1 MPKFVMKV
9 VAIKPYLKQK
19 FHALTLFQKIFLIL
33 FFLVLWL
40 NAFFFISLQV
50 AMQRYDETL
59 YESTASRLSY
69 ITDSL
74 ERELSEISS
83 LSDSLIIHSEL
94 QSNLEHL
101 KEYPNDAR
109 AAVFRRDIYNSF
121 FSYFNSNPYLLSLAV
136 ETDDSLIC
144 MGADIPTSVFDREEI
159 RQQARE
165 AQGRVLWIPGEKKPL
180 LLCAR
185 EIRRLSFLKLDELGT
200 LYLVLD
206 LEQMVQDTLR
216 QFSNSPAH
224 PTFML
229 LGQNGIFYQS
239 GVFETEADTLLS
251 AIAPLLEEQ
260 PYGYGIPSLNHRK
273 QFVVYGTFSSVNWK
287 YLYLQ
292 DYNILFQNIQI
303 LRKVLT
309 ISILLTACFALA
321 ITHWLLKNT
330 FRHMDYLI
338 EKIRLFG
345 QGLPLP
351 TKDRY
356 DYSKRQDEIGQ
367 LHRSFDEMT
376 HNVKQL
382 RDDNYEKQLL
392 LRDAQIR
399 ILEQQIN
406 PHFLYNTLDTINWMA
421 QAYNAE
427 DISLMVRA
435 LGNLFR
441 ASIAVDK
448 DLIPLSKELD
458 FLNNYIQIQK
468 IRFKERLD
476 IQISLPEN
484 ISSIE
489 VPKLCIQPLVENAMK
504 YAMECSDETC
514 MIRVNITEETDHYSI
529 QIANTGSSFEEN
541 LLEKLEHK
549 TIKAQGTG
557 VGLMNI
563 NSRLQLL
570 YGEAYGLHVKNEDG
584 MAIVLLSIP
593 KQAALSE
600 DAKTKHLSP
609 NVIQQTP
616 PS

>member
-1 MPKFVMKV
+1 MQKIVSRV
-9 VAIKPYLKQK
+9 TRIQNYLKQK
-19 FHALTLFQKIFLIL
+19 FHALTLFQKIFIIL

-40 NAFFFISLQV
+40 NFFFFVSLQV

-74 ERELSEISS
+74 ERELSEISA
-83 LSDSLIIHSEL
+83 LSDSLIIHSEI

-101 KEYPNDAR
+101 KEHPNDAR
-109 AAVFRRDIYNSF
+109 AAGFRRDIYNSF
-121 FSYFNSNPYLLSLAV
+121 FSYFNSTPYLLSLAV
-136 ETDDSLIC
+136 ETDDSFIC

-165 AQGRVLWIPGEKKPL
+165 AQGRLLWIPGKEKPL

-216 QFSNSPAH
+216 QFSESPTH

-229 LGQNGIFYQS
+229 LGKTGVFYQS
-239 GVFETEADTLLS
+239 GDFETELDSLLS
-251 AIAPLLEEQ
+251 TVMPLFQEQ
-260 PYGYGIPSLNHRK
+260 PYGYRILSLEHRK
-273 QFVVYGTFSSVNWK
+273 QFVAYGSFSSMDWK

-292 DYNILFQNIQI
+292 DYNLLFQSIQL
-303 LRKVLT
+303 LRRVLT
-309 ISILLTACFALA
+309 LSILLSACFAL
-321 ITHWLLKNT
+321 IGTHWLLKNT

-345 QGLPLP
+345 QGLTLP
-351 TKDRY
+351 PKNRY

-382 RDDNYEKQLL
+382 RDENYEKQLL

-421 QAYNAE
+421 QAYHAE

-441 ASIAVDK
+441 ASIAVDR

-514 MIRVNITEETDHYSI
+514 LIRVSITEEEDCYSI

-549 TIKAQGTG
+549 TVKTQGTG

-570 YGEAYGLHVKNEDG
+570 YGEAYGLHVKNENG

-593 KQAALSE
+593 KQVFLSA
-600 DAKTKHLSP
+600 DAESKRPPYTSG
-609 NVIQQTP
+609 QTP